1 MKITE
6 VLLAEHFVFH
16 NLFDRLEQ
24 SLPQYK
30 SLVEIQAVARLFE
43 SSLRDHSYVEDEL
56 LIEPLEPFLCQ
67 VGQSDN
73 FHDEHEEIE
82 AALAGVQATP
92 DFAVASRL
100 FLSAIHLAR
109 KHFDKEERIIFPLA
123 ERLLSP
129 RTQAILG
136 ERWAAGRKNLVA

>member
-24 SLPQYK
+24 SLPQHK
-30 SLVEIQAVARLFE
+30 TLIELQAVARLFE
-43 SSLRDHSYVEDEL
+43 SSMRDHSYVEDEL
-56 LIEPLEPFLCQ
+56 LIEPLEPYLCQ
-67 VGQSDN
+67 LGQSDN

-82 AALAGVQATP
+82 AGLANIQTTH
-92 DFAVASRL
+92 DFAEASRL
-100 FLSAIHLAR
+100 FLNAIHMAR

-123 ERLLSP
+123 EKLLSP
-129 RTQAILG
+129 KTLVSLG
-136 ERWAAGRKNLVA
+136 ERWAASRRTLVA

>member
-16 NLFDRLEQ
+16 NLFDRLER
-24 SLPQYK
+24 SLPEMK
-30 SLVEIQAVARLFE
+30 TLIELQAVSRLFE
-43 SSLRDHSYVEDEL
+43 SALRDHSYVEDEL

-82 AALAGVQATP
+82 SGLARIQASH
-92 DFAVASRL
+92 DFAEASRL
-100 FLSAIHLAR
+100 FLNAIHLAR

-123 ERLLSP
+123 EKLLSAKTQESLGARWEASR
-129 RTQAILG
+129 RT
-136 ERWAAGRKNLVA
+136 LVA